1 MPLCFLL
8 EIDDDS
14 SDIETDNEDT
24 RNSSIIIESSTTSGY
39 ESDVDSKKLN
49 RTKIIKGLLGKQPH
63 VNGNNKSNKH
73 STSLEVNTD
82 SSGCDS
88 GFDSDRVVREKKSNI
103 VHKKSSLMH
112 KKDIIYEVNPNESE
126 DETFESSKRNF
137 YEQSLETNTT
147 KGHTSS
153 FDEGEYFFS
162 YSIQQGLKLSQR
174 CVTALTNQ
182 FKESIRNIYT
192 DFYDAFKETNELHTL
207 LKKQPKIYKRGI
219 LSIDSSHSAIC
230 KVKND
235 TDGIESILISGRSKC
250 GIAFTDDDVV
260 VRILNNERQ
269 KHKKRTQTTLTV
281 YGEVIGVLERRRK
294 QYIEHP
300 VYVCELD
307 SFDNNQV
314 KPICKTIPKIQLI
327 KQIRKSN
334 IFSVDI
340 YKYDSKTQDLV
351 YHDTMPIT
359 PSRRRKYLFYVVFI
373 SWTTIY
379 PVGVIIHIHK
389 PTKNPLQSGK
399 DIFDLQFEV
408 PTTYKRQTVELTK
421 NKLEIDFETLKKN
434 REDFTKWNNIFTVDP
449 KGTVVLDDA
458 ISIDRL
464 HKEDYRYRVGVHIT
478 DVTAYISPGDAIDKE
493 AYDRGTTF
501 YAGKF
506 SMPHYML
513 PEPLS
518 IETCSLSPGNTRL
531 TITVFLYFDKQMKF
545 RGHRILKS
553 FMKSSAQM
561 TYEQVQKII
570 NGNSKS
576 LYKTDIEILL
586 RIATELRQKRL
597 KDASRAVKYEH
608 EITKGMETETNCFE
622 AYYLIEEFMI
632 LANDA
637 VANTLMQAPYI
648 RQCLPLRCHDA
659 PATKNVQEWLSS
671 YQKIVDQIVQLQN
684 KKPLVSREV
693 KLKNFEVIG
702 SRIRYV
708 DISFIQKWKFHE
720 LKQLMDD
727 GNYIEA
733 SQLICT
739 DEIHPFQA
747 LALDEW
753 FRIQEHAEYRC
764 SGNVSKLEGSHFGL
778 NTYPYVHF
786 TAPIRRFLDIVVHRL
801 LNSVLDGKRDI
812 PYTQNDIKRLCQKMT
827 EVSVKAK
834 QYENRCRSLIFANE
848 LLKQP
853 LIVYGFVKS
862 FTDQDITFVLPGLR
876 FLSDESTT
884 LSLNHLNV
892 CCQPDF
898 KRDMD
903 KENFAANRDILV
915 LNWER
920 RIYSSLKWRP
930 LPSKPERGY
939 QWADDNEPQRIDP
952 HQRMHVYQLDKWLRF
967 VRTACK
973 DGTLVKCAKQ
983 ISEKDMTTN
992 TFRYVTTTFFTEFD
1006 VNSELEKDETK
1017 TYDDSTNRKTKS
1029 TKSKKNLTENTEI
1042 KDKRENWPII
1052 TKQACKFSMTF
1063 SHGQVVALQLSAN
1076 IQKGILTP
1084 YLQTL
1089 DMTQNVKLCIEHMR
1103 DPVLCLEKYSVEK
1116 TKHVYESVTEY
1127 KGIWLPLV
1135 QMESVM
1141 GAVQMDTIIINETN
1155 VMFEDREGHFY
1166 LGSEYCEERNIDLGD
1181 TGIRFLDVDID
1192 SIPFEDRRMYYVPKS
1207 HYLCIRCPISKKQ
1220 MESADEKQ
1228 DMSSKPWKLWRPDEY
1243 YIWSTHAKI
1252 SHVSKSKEKEST
1264 RVNFVLRKHA
1274 TSPPYQLSEKR
1285 TKLGCCVEILA
1296 KSPIDM

>member
-1 MPLCFLL
+1 MPLSYLL
-8 EIDDDS
+8 EIYDDS
-14 SDIETDNEDT
+14 SDIETDHDDT
-24 RNSSIIIESSTTSGY
+24 RNSSAIIESSTTSGY
-39 ESDVDSKKLN
+39 ESDVDSKKFS
-49 RTKIIKGLLGKQPH
+49 RTKIFKALLGKQAQ
-63 VNGNNKSNKH
+63 VYGNNKSNKH

-103 VHKKSSLMH
+103 VHRKSSLMH
-112 KKDIIYEVNPNESE
+112 KKDIIYEVNQNESE

-137 YEQSLETNTT
+137 YEQSLDTNKT
-147 KGHTSS
+147 KEQTES
-153 FDEGEYFFS
+153 FNNDEYFFS
-162 YSIQQGLKLSQR
+162 YSIQRGLKLSKR

-182 FKESIRNIYT
+182 FKESIRYIYA
-192 DFYDAFKETNELHTL
+192 DFYNAFKQTKELHTL
-207 LKKQPKIYKRGI
+207 LTKQPKIYKRGI
-219 LSIDSSHSAIC
+219 LSIESSHSAIC

-294 QYIEHP
+294 QSIEHP

-327 KQIRKSN
+327 KQITNSN

-340 YKYDSKTQDLV
+340 YKYDPKTQDLV
-351 YHDTMPIT
+351 YDDTMPIT

-389 PTKNPLQSGK
+389 PTKNLLQSGK

-408 PTTYKRQTVELTK
+408 HTTYKRQTVELTK
-421 NKLEIDFETLKKN
+421 NKLEIDFDTLKKN
-434 REDFTKWNNIFTVDP
+434 RSDLTQFNNIFTVDP

-464 HKEDYRYRVGVHIT
+464 PKEEYRVGVHIT

-518 IETCSLSPGNTRL
+518 IETCSLSPGKTRL
-531 TITVFLYFDKQMKF
+531 TFTIFLYFDKQMKF
-545 RGHRILKS
+545 KGHRILKS

-561 TYEQVQKII
+561 TYEQVQQII
-570 NGNSKS
+570 NGNSES
-576 LYKTDIEILL
+576 LFKTDLEILL
-586 RIATELRQKRL
+586 RIATEVRQKRL
-597 KDASRAVKYEH
+597 KDSSRAVKYEH
-608 EITKGMETETNCFE
+608 ELTKGMETETNCFE

-637 VANTLMQAPYI
+637 VANKLMKAPYI
-648 RQCLPLRCHDA
+648 RDCVPLRCHDA

-671 YQKIVDQIVQLQN
+671 YPKIVDQIVQLQN
-684 KKPLVSREV
+684 KNPLVSREI
-693 KLKNFEVIG
+693 KLQNFEVMG
-702 SRIRYV
+702 SRIRFN
-708 DISFIQKWKFHE
+708 DISFVQKWTWNEF
-720 LKQLMDD
+720 KQLMDEEK
-727 GNYIEA
+727 YLEA

-801 LNSVLDGKRDI
+801 LHAVTDGNKDI
-812 PYTQNDIKRLCQKMT
+812 PYNRNDIKMLCQKMT

-834 QYENRCRSLIFANE
+834 QYENKCKSLIFANE

-853 LIVYGFVKS
+853 LMVYGFVKS

-876 FLSDESTT
+876 FLSDESST
-884 LSLNHLNV
+884 LSLTHLNV

-898 KRDMD
+898 KRDME

-930 LPSKPERGY
+930 LPSKPEKGY
-939 QWADDNEPQRIDP
+939 QWADDNEPQRLDP
-952 HQRMHVYQLDKWLRF
+952 HQRMHVNHLDKWLKF

-973 DGTLVKCAKQ
+973 EGNLVKCAKQ
-983 ISEKDMTTN
+983 INDKDC
-992 TFRYVTTTFFTEFD
+992 FRYVSTTFFTEFD

-1017 TYDDSTNRKTKS
+1017 TRDDSKNRKKHPAKS
-1029 TKSKKNLTENTEI
+1029 EKKLTENDESM
-1042 KDKRENWPII
+1042 KKREICPII

-1076 IQKGILTP
+1076 VQKGILTP

-1089 DMTQNVKLCIEHMR
+1089 DMTQNVKFCIEHMR

-1116 TKHVYESVTEY
+1116 TKSVYENVTEY

-1141 GAVQMDTIIINETN
+1141 GAVQMDTILINETH
-1155 VMFEDREGHFY
+1155 VMFGERDGHFY
-1166 LGSEYCEERNIDLGD
+1166 LGSEFCEERNIDLKN

-1192 SIPFEDRRMYYVPKS
+1192 SIPFEDRRMFYVPKS
-1207 HYLCIRCPISKKQ
+1207 HYLCIRCPISKKK
-1220 MESADEKQ
+1220 MEFADEKQ
-1228 DMSSKPWKLWRPDEY
+1228 DISSKSWKLWRPDEY

-1252 SHVSKSKEKEST
+1252 SHVSKSKENGST
-1264 RVNFVLRKHA
+1264 QVNFVLRKHA
-1274 TSPPYQLSEKR
+1274 ASPPYQSLGNR
-1285 TKLGCCVEILA
+1285 TKLKCCVEILA